1 MVDCIFFLA
10 CLPSTVSSSVVM
22 ISIAKGNIPAGIFN
36 ASISGLIGIVL
47 TPLWR
52 GFFSPKSRIFIICF
66 TTIYIKLLLEILL
79 PVLIGF
85 LLQKHFRHLIEKH
98 GAWLTFFDKTIILL
112 IVYKSF
118 AESFLR
124 HICPYNNS

>member
-1 MVDCIFFLA
+1 MGFFLQNQES
-10 CLPSTVSSSVVM
+10 LS
-22 ISIAKGNIPAGIFN
+22 FD
-36 ASISGLIGIVL
+36 
-47 TPLWR
+47 
-52 GFFSPKSRIFIICF
+52 F

-118 AESFLR
+118 AESFLND
-124 HICPYNNS
+124 IFAPITTLELSLITIGVLYYFG